1 MFAKITYSTYG
12 SLLVKSA
19 IILNNFGICCAY
31 FRIFGD
37 VCSSLVSIFIE
48 DKTNFFVNNW
58 NNYFYVIVVCLAM
71 FPFIFRD
78 DIDSLKVIFYINF
91 YKLIFV

>member
-48 DKTNFFVNNW
+48 DKTNFFINNW

-71 FPFIFRD
+71 FPFIFKD
-78 DIDSLKVIFYINF
+78 DIDSLKVILHNY
-91 YKLIFV
+91 L